1 MVAAARSLRQDQTRI
16 EPFAAVL
23 PPYSEHHGQEMG
35 VPGWLLWLQVA
46 FSTML
51 LVLFLVTLARSR
63 DQNRTIQRLQQR
75 LEVLENSRALDPTP
89 ALSEQLRSTVD
100 RLQTLEKQ
108 EGSRREELDQ
118 EREQLQEDLRK
129 LRQAAMQPSAP
140 SGSASGASG
149 AAGGNG
155 TAGASEARS
164 SSAPSRMRPFLPPR
178 KPSATPVLRPP
189 SDGRY

>member
-1 MVAAARSLRQDQTRI
+1 MAAARSLRQDHIRI
-16 EPFAAVL
+16 DPSAVVL
-23 PPYSEHHGQEMG
+23 PPYSEHHGQELC

-89 ALSEQLRSTVD
+89 ALSEQLRSTVE

-108 EGSRREELDQ
+108 EGSRREAMDQ

-140 SGSASGASG
+140 SGASSDAGAGARSGAPG
-149 AAGGNG
+149 AP
-155 TAGASEARS
+155 EARS
-164 SSAPSRMRPFLPPR
+164 SSPPSLMRPFLPPR
-178 KPSATPVLRPP
+178 KPAATPVLRPP
-189 SDGRY
+189 SDARY

>member
-1 MVAAARSLRQDQTRI
+1 M
-16 EPFAAVL
+16 L
-23 PPYSEHHGQEMG
+23 PPYSEHHGQELC

-89 ALSEQLRSTVD
+89 ALSEQLRSTVE

-108 EGSRREELDQ
+108 EGSRREAMDQ
-118 EREQLQEDLRK
+118 EREQLLEDLRK
-129 LRQAAMQPSAP
+129 RRPAAMQPSAP
-140 SGSASGASG
+140 SGASSDAGAGARSGAPG
-149 AAGGNG
+149 AP
-155 TAGASEARS
+155 EARS
-164 SSAPSRMRPFLPPR
+164 S
-178 KPSATPVLRPP
+178 
-189 SDGRY
+189 